1 MGANPVCDGTHTPFI
16 PRRGKFPV
24 TILVTGASG
33 FVGSAVLRRLLAEG
47 HRVRVLVRAGGDR
60 RNLEG
65 LDVELAVGDLNH
77 PESLRDAVAGAKAL
91 FHVAA
96 DYRLWVRRPEEIYRA
111 NVEGTA
117 ALMRAAAR
125 AGVERVVYTSSVATL
140 GLHADGASADED
152 TPSALT
158 DMIGHYK
165 RSKFLAEDE
174 ARKVARETGLPIV
187 IVNPSTPIG
196 PRDVKPT
203 PTGRMVAQAASGKI
217 PAFLDTGLN
226 VVHVDDVAEG
236 HLLAYARGR
245 PGERYIL
252 GGENMSLSQILAEI
266 AMLTGRRPPR
276 IRLRHGMV
284 MPVAYAA
291 ETWTRLAGGAEP
303 MVTRDG
309 IRMARK
315 WMYFSTAKA
324 ERELGYTHRPAIEAL
339 RDAVAWFRAHGYC
352 R

>member
-1 MGANPVCDGTHTPFI
+1 MTTLI
-16 PRRGKFPV
+16 
-24 TILVTGASG
+24 TGASG

-47 HRVRVLVRAGGDR
+47 HRMRVLVRSGSDR
-60 RNLEG
+60 RNLAG
-65 LDVELAVGDLNH
+65 LDVELAVGDLSN
-77 PESLRDAVAGAKAL
+77 PETLRDAVAGAKAV

-96 DYRLWVRRPEEIYRA
+96 DYRLWVPRPEEIYRA
-111 NVEGTA
+111 NVEGTG
-117 ALMRAAAR
+117 ALLRAAAK

-140 GLHADGASADED
+140 GLLPDGTPADEL
-152 TPSALT
+152 TPSAL
-158 DMIGHYK
+158 DNMIGHYK
-165 RSKFLAEDE
+165 RSKFLAEEE
-174 ARKVARETGLPIV
+174 ARKVAAETGLPIV

-203 PTGRMVAQAASGKI
+203 PTGRMVAQAAAGKI

-236 HLLAYARGR
+236 HLLAFVRGK

-266 AMLTGRRPPR
+266 AALVGRRAPR

-284 MPVAYAA
+284 MPMAYIAESWARVA
-291 ETWTRLAGGAEP
+291 RRGEP

-309 IRMARK
+309 VRMARK
-315 WMYFSTAKA
+315 WMYFSSAKA

-352 R
+352 P

>member
-1 MGANPVCDGTHTPFI
+1 MTTLI
-16 PRRGKFPV
+16 
-24 TILVTGASG
+24 TGASG

-47 HRVRVLVRAGGDR
+47 HKMRVLVRAGSDR

-65 LDVELAVGDLNH
+65 LDVELAVGDLSR
-77 PESLRDAVAGAKAL
+77 PETLRDAVAGTKAI

-96 DYRLWVRRPEEIYRA
+96 DYRLWVPRPEEIYRA
-111 NVEGTA
+111 NVHGTG
-117 ALMRAAAR
+117 ALLRAAAK

-140 GLHADGASADED
+140 GLFPDGTPADEL
-152 TPSALT
+152 TPSALGN
-158 DMIGHYK
+158 MIGHYK
-165 RSKFLAEDE
+165 RSKFLAEEE
-174 ARKVARETGLPIV
+174 ARKVAVETGLPIV

-203 PTGRMVAQAASGKI
+203 PTGRMVAQAAAGKI

-236 HLLAYARGR
+236 HLLAFARGK

-266 AMLTGRRPPR
+266 AGLVGRRAPR

-284 MPVAYAA
+284 MPVAYIA
-291 ETWTRLAGGAEP
+291 EGWARVARRGEP

-309 IRMARK
+309 VRMARK
-315 WMYFSTAKA
+315 WMYFSSAKA

-339 RDAVAWFRAHGYC
+339 RDAVAWFKAHGYC
-352 R
+352 P